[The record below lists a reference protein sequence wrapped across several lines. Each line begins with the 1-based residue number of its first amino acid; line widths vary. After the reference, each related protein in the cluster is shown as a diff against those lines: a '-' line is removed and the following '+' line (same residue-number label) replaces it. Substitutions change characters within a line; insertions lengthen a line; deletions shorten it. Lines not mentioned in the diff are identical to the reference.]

1 MIPRQFPPAFNVY
14 MQSFSRTLYL
24 GEHQAQ
30 PIYALRIH
38 SGLGQDASLVLHSGA
53 SEDHPTLATLDYVV
67 FSASM
72 AVTLPPA
79 AFPGAPTTVEAGRA
93 SSFHESYTFVIDVG
107 NSGPQQP
114 GGRWPLEQFEWRRS
128 RGEAVAVLDGRGY
141 GWKLVRLAAGPPP
154 GAGPQGD
161 MRYAGGGPRGS
172 DGAEVVAVWSE
183 AGYSMSKAMKFAF
196 VGTGASGLLGERW
209 AIMAVMTALG
219 MFQRARNA
227 RQRRR
232 RM

>member
-24 GEHQAQ
+24 AEHQAQ

-38 SGLGQDASLVLHSGA
+38 SGLGDASLVLHSGA
-53 SEDHPTLATLDYVV
+53 SEDHPTLATLDYIV
-67 FSASM
+67 FSAGM

-79 AFPGAPTTVEAGRA
+79 AFPGAPTTIEAVRG
-93 SSFHESYTFVIDVG
+93 SSFTESYTFVIDVG
-107 NSGPQQP
+107 NSGPQQN
-114 GGRWPLEQFEWRRS
+114 GGRWPVEQYEWRRS
-128 RGEAVAVLDGRGY
+128 RGEAVAVLDGCGY

-154 GAGPQGD
+154 GAGSQGD

-172 DGAEVVAVWSE
+172 DGSEVVAVWAE
-183 AGYSMSKAMKFAF
+183 PGYSMSKAMKFAF

-219 MFQRARNA
+219 MFQRARN
-227 RQRRR
+227 QRRR
-232 RM
+232 RR